1 MIKKQDAYVFS
12 LDVNDGLPYLRIRPF
27 IDTEREECSH
37 VFVAS
42 DPDYD
47 PTVYD
52 NSISD

>member
-1 MIKKQDAYVFS
+1 MGMFFP

-27 IDTEREECSH
+27 TDTEREECSH
-37 VFVAS
+37 VFMTY
-42 DPDYD
+42 DTDYD